1 MFPAPMIPIFMI
13 PPVYLDT
20 TRRADL
26 VEAAGL
32 ALWRPGEADSAAVED
47 EHVRHHR
54 PLFLWKQRHQFLLD
68 LHGICVSGE
77 AEPRAETPDM
87 GVADGALVFPEHLP
101 EYGVGWFSVES
112 LTLCSG
118 EQ

>member
-26 VEAAGL
+26 VEAARF
-32 ALWRPGEADSAAVED
+32 ALRRPGEADSSAVEN

-68 LHGICVSGE
+68 LHRVCVWAN
-77 AEPRAETPDM
+77 AEPCAETPDM
-87 GVADGALVFPEHLP
+87 GVDYDALVFPEHIP
-101 EYGVGWFSVES
+101 EY
-112 LTLCSG
+112 
-118 EQ
+118 